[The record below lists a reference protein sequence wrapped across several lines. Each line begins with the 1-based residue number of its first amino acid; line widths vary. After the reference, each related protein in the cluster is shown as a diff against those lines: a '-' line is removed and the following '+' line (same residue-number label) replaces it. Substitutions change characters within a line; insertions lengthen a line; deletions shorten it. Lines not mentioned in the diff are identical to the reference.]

1 MVTRWQVCESYRL
14 AVLRRLTSMADCSL
28 LLSLLSIQQVAR
40 QLATV
45 AGLGRRRPKPKK
57 EEKPKMGQEGEDI
70 IADETGEALAAAPSC
85 P

>member
-1 MVTRWQVCESYRL
+1 M
-14 AVLRRLTSMADCSL
+14 
-28 LLSLLSIQQVAR
+28 AR

-70 IADETGEALAAAPSC
+70 IADETGEAPAAAPSWLPQVCC

>member
-1 MVTRWQVCESYRL
+1 MLECNALTLQL
-14 AVLRRLTSMADCSL
+14 APPLAAFP
-28 LLSLLSIQQVAR
+28 QVAR

-70 IADETGEALAAAPSC
+70 IADETGEAHAAAPSWLPQVC
-85 P
+85 RP

>member
-1 MVTRWQVCESYRL
+1 M
-14 AVLRRLTSMADCSL
+14 
-28 LLSLLSIQQVAR
+28 AR

-70 IADETGEALAAAPSC
+70 IADETGEAHAAAPSWLPQVC
-85 P
+85 RP